1 MPVSLVRLYLI
12 PLFILL
18 IFTVPSSAEEI
29 TSELITIEGDS
40 YELISF
46 TVLGNITVGISGNS
60 GGNLS
65 LLVMDAGNYNNWLI
79 QTSYIDKLNTSIS
92 GDFDHEVIFENIF
105 NDTDIQV
112 LFINTQS
119 QSIQLDYHLEI
130 ISVQDEMAEFSPV
143 FLVPLALVPLIR
155 YRRH

>member
-1 MPVSLVRLYLI
+1 VRLYLI
-12 PLFILL
+12 SFLILL

-29 TSELITIEGDS
+29 TSEEITIESDS

-46 TVLGNITVGISGNS
+46 TVLGNITLGISGNS

-65 LLVMDAGNYNNWLI
+65 LLVLDTVNYNNWLA
-79 QTSYIDKLNTSIS
+79 QTSYIDKLNTSVS

-105 NDTDIQV
+105 NDTDIRV

-119 QSIQLDYHLEI
+119 QSIQLDYLMEI
-130 ISVQDEMAEFSPV
+130 VSVQDDKAEFSPF
-143 FLVPLALVPLIR
+143 FLVPLALIPFIR
-155 YRRH
+155 FRRH

>member
-29 TSELITIEGDS
+29 TSESITIEADS

-46 TVLGNITVGISGNS
+46 TVLGNITLGISGNS

-65 LLVMDAGNYNNWLI
+65 LLVLDTVNYNNWLA
-79 QTSYIDKLNTSIS
+79 QASYIDKLNTSVF

-119 QSIQLDYHLEI
+119 QSIQLDYLMEI
-130 ISVQDEMAEFSPV
+130 VSVQDEKAGLSLL
-143 FLVPLALVPLIR
+143 FLIPLALFPLIR
-155 YRRH
+155 YKRQ

>member
-18 IFTVPSSAEEI
+18 IFTVPSTAEEI
-29 TSELITIEGDS
+29 TAESITIEADS

-46 TVLGNITVGISGNS
+46 TVLGNITLGISGVS

-65 LLVMDAGNYNNWLI
+65 LLVLDTINYNNWLA
-79 QTSYIDKLNTSIS
+79 QASYIDKLNTSVS
-92 GDFDHEVIFENIF
+92 GDFDYEVIFENIF
-105 NDTDIQV
+105 NDTDIEV

-119 QSIQLDYHLEI
+119 QAVQLDYLMEI
-130 ISVQDEMAEFSPV
+130 VSVQDEKAGLSFV
-143 FLVPLALVPLIR
+143 FLVPLALIPLIR
-155 YRRH
+155 YRRQ